1 MPDSSPVIYLVD
13 DDAALLDSMRWL
25 LESADMKVR
34 ACGSAAEFLE
44 TYEKSRPGC
53 VVLDVRMPGMGGIEL
68 QEQMRRREISVPVIV
83 TSAFGDVS
91 TTVRAM
97 KLGALDFLEKPFSDD
112 VLLDRIHKALEIDD
126 EQRANLAQRDE
137 MRDRWNTLTARE
149 KDVGELVVA
158 GMSNKVIASRL
169 GVSVKTVEA
178 HRAKV
183 MSKMKASSVAELVRM
198 DVAREDVDDA
208 VAG

>member
-1 MPDSSPVIYLVD
+1 VPDSSPVIYLVD